1 MAEQNEPR
9 MSDIADLGGDRSLVA
24 RMEALIREHVKR
36 VKDDDAHL
44 LALFIAVQHREDE
57 AEPCNYKRHV
67 EIINMLS
74 HYPKLTRPRA
84 SERLCALAQALYE
97 AKADG
102 DASLAME
109 ALNTI
114 EASNAMG
121 AGGALALFTQI
132 CTPTTPEAE
141 ALREKYAR
149 GRFGERR
156 LKKHVFSKLDSTMG
170 LDVDKMLAEAEA
182 KEDGTWVEPQEPATG
197 WGAVA
202 LACTGVPFFALAC
215 VWLSV
220 YGATYLFGTSL
231 ARELLAMFPGRVM
244 TMMIP
249 AFVHE
254 QLGDAPG
261 DANRDAAAFSP
272 PPPETCVAGAC
283 SGDRDG
289 LSIDEL

>member
-44 LALFIAVQHREDE
+44 LALFIAVQHREHE

-132 CTPTTPEAE
+132 CTPATPEAE

-182 KEDGTWVEPQEPATG
+182 KEDGTWVEPNEPATD
-197 WGAVA
+197 WGAIA
-202 LACTGVPFFALAC
+202 LACAGVLALALAC
-215 VWLSV
+215 AWLSV
-220 YGATYLFGTSL
+220 YSATYLFGASL
-231 ARELLAMFPGRVM
+231 ARELLEMFPGRVM
-244 TMMIP
+244 RMMIP
-249 AFVHE
+249 ASVHE
-254 QLGDAPG
+254 QLGDASG
-261 DANRDAAAFSP
+261 AAASNL
-272 PPPETCVAGAC
+272 PPPETCAAGEC
-283 SGDRDG
+283 GDRAG
-289 LSIDEL
+289 FSIGEL